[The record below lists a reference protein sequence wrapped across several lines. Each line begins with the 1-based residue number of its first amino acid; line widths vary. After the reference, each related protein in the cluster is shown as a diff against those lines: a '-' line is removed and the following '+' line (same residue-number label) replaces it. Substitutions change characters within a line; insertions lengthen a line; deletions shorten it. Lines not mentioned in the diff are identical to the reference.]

1 MLVLLGIAM
10 LVKFERIDTW
20 QQRRFPDVRS
30 LDEMAGRGVRRV
42 RNTGSPWRGHQP
54 HVKCGLALDAPQ
66 LHDRDS
72 AGPSLAAMVNFA
84 MLGGSPG
91 SACV

>member
-1 MLVLLGIAM
+1 LARSSTAR
-10 LVKFERIDTW
+10 E
-20 QQRRFPDVRS
+20 VR
-30 LDEMAGRGVRRV
+30 
-42 RNTGSPWRGHQP
+42 
-54 HVKCGLALDAPQ
+54 LALDAPQ

-72 AGPSLAAMVNFA
+72 AGPILAAMVNFA